1 VTSPTRVPA
10 TVDRMT
16 WAVDQLEL
24 SPASRVLEVG
34 CGHGRALTLAC
45 DLVAPGPGGHVTA
58 VDRSPRMVAA
68 AGRRNAA
75 WVSARLLTL
84 LTGSFPGVALDPGA
98 FSHVFAFNVR
108 AMESAPALAEARR
121 VLAPGG
127 TLALV
132 AQHPTPARTAAA
144 VAAVRDAMAA
154 AGLRVVAEPRAAL
167 DPYAVAAVVAV
178 AP

>member
-34 CGHGRALTLAC
+34 CGHGRALTLVC
-45 DLVAPGPGGHVTA
+45 ELVAAGAGHVTA
-58 VDRSPRMVAA
+58 VDRSPKMVAA
-68 AGRRNAA
+68 AGRRNGR
-75 WVSARLLTL
+75 WVSTGRLRL

-98 FSHVFAFNVR
+98 FTHVFGFNVR
-108 AMESAPALAEARR
+108 AMEAPAALAEARR

-127 TLALV
+127 TLALI

-154 AGLRVVAEPRAAL
+154 AGLQVVAEPQAAL
-167 DPYAVAAVVAV
+167 APYSVAAVVAV
-178 AP
+178 SP